1 MKKFLKIFFL
11 IIVLSGASYIVYKF
25 FIEPGEGYRSL
36 YLVPENAAFIIEA
49 DQPFNAWE
57 KIIHSK
63 PWDLLKSNALM
74 HEIDKNITSVDSLIN
89 SKRLL
94 FKILGNRK
102 VMLSAHAYQPG
113 KYDFLYI
120 VDLKKV
126 AKLKSLEDYLGSALG
141 DNYTITILQYH
152 EQKIIELNDIK
163 EKKSYFFTIIR
174 DKLVFTSVYALLK
187 SSVDESDKLTL
198 GRDLALNDVIKKVSG
213 KGLFSI
219 YLNYKYF
226 DDYLNYL
233 IGKPNKYVSN
243 LEDNFLYSGVYF
255 NMDESGLI
263 SLEGYT
269 SLNDTSH
276 SLLQTFIRSGKG
288 SVNITTLAPQRV
300 ASMIDIGLDDPA
312 GIYNKIIEPPY
323 LLGDNTYQKT
333 LGKLERRLKFSINKN
348 ILSWMGDEIALVQT
362 QPSNLGRDN
371 EFAVIF
377 STKNAKD
384 AAENLDYIVKQ
395 IKKNTP
401 VRFKDIEY
409 KDYSIKYLSIPG
421 FFKMLFGKVLSRI
434 EKPYFTIINKYVVF
448 SNHPQT
454 LKNLIDDYEQN
465 KTLSESEDY
474 NKFSNYFSKK
484 SNVYIY
490 LQTPVLFTN
499 LKQFVSDAKWN
510 TMKQNKK
517 YITSFPQIGL
527 QFITDGSLMKMNL
540 SAQFEEQVENYVP
553 VNYTFDV
560 HELYPEIIP
569 YTDTVPAA
577 QQATPDTSVQ
587 QSEIIIKDLDA
598 GKQEEYFDNGQLK
611 YSVGLKNGVKHGQFR
626 EYYENGTLKIKGKY
640 KNDHKEGAW
649 KYYNENGNLVKEKK
663 FDN

>member
-1 MKKFLKIFFL
+1 
-11 IIVLSGASYIVYKF
+11 
-25 FIEPGEGYRSL
+25 
-36 YLVPENAAFIIEA
+36 
-49 DQPFNAWE
+49 
-57 KIIHSK
+57 
-63 PWDLLKSNALM
+63 
-74 HEIDKNITSVDSLIN
+74 
-89 SKRLL
+89 
-94 FKILGNRK
+94 
-102 VMLSAHAYQPG
+102 
-113 KYDFLYI
+113 
-120 VDLKKV
+120 
-126 AKLKSLEDYLGSALG
+126 
-141 DNYTITILQYH
+141 
-152 EQKIIELNDIK
+152 
-163 EKKSYFFTIIR
+163 
-174 DKLVFTSVYALLK
+174 
-187 SSVDESDKLTL
+187 
-198 GRDLALNDVIKKVSG
+198 
-213 KGLFSI
+213 
-219 YLNYKYF
+219 
-226 DDYLNYL
+226 
-233 IGKPNKYVSN
+233 
-243 LEDNFLYSGVYF
+243 
-255 NMDESGLI
+255 
-263 SLEGYT
+263 
-269 SLNDTSH
+269 
-276 SLLQTFIRSGKG
+276 
-288 SVNITTLAPQRV
+288 
-300 ASMIDIGLDDPA
+300 MIDIGLDDPA

-649 KYYNENGNLVKEKK
+649 KYYNENGDLVKEKK

>member
-1 MKKFLKIFFL
+1 MKKFLKIFLL
-11 IIVLSGASYIVYKF
+11 IIVLTGASYIVYKF
-25 FIEPGEGYRSL
+25 FIESGEGYRSI

-74 HEIDKNITSVDSLIN
+74 REIDSNITSADSLIN

-94 FKILGNRK
+94 FKLLGNRN

-120 VDLKKV
+120 IDLKKV
-126 AKLKSLEDYLGSALG
+126 AKLKSLEDYLGNALG
-141 DNYTITILQYH
+141 DNYTLTALQYH
-152 EQKIIELNDIK
+152 QQKVTELYDIK
-163 EKKSYFFTIIR
+163 AKESYYFSIIR
-174 DKLVFTSVYALLK
+174 DKLVFSPVYALLK

-213 KGLFSI
+213 KGLFTV

-233 IGKPNKYVSN
+233 MGKPNKYVSG
-243 LEDNFLYSGVYF
+243 LEDNFSYSGFYF
-255 NMDESGLI
+255 NMNESGLI
-263 SLEGYT
+263 TMEGYS

-288 SVNITTLAPQRV
+288 SVNITNLAPQRV
-300 ASMIDIGLDDPA
+300 ASMIDIGLDNPV
-312 GIYNKIIEPPY
+312 GIYNKIIQPPY

-333 LGKLERRLKFSINKN
+333 LRKLERRLKFSINKN
-348 ILSWMGDEIALVQT
+348 ILSWMGDEIALIQT

-377 STKNAKD
+377 STKNTKD
-384 AAENLDYIVKQ
+384 ATENLDYIVKQ

-401 VRFKDIEY
+401 VRFKDIGY
-409 KDYSIKYLSIPG
+409 KNYSIKYLSIPG
-421 FFKMLFGKVLSRI
+421 FFKMLFGNVLSRI

-474 NKFSNYFSKK
+474 KRFSDNFSKK
-484 SNVYIY
+484 SNLYIY

-499 LKQFVSDAKWN
+499 LKQFVSPVKWN
-510 TMKQNKK
+510 VIKQNKK

-527 QFITDGSLMKMNL
+527 QFINDGSLLKMNL

-560 HELYPEIIP
+560 HELYPVVNTF
-569 YTDTVPAA
+569 TDSVP
-577 QQATPDTSVQ
+577 QQATPDYFHTT
-587 QSEIIIKDLDA
+587 IK
-598 GKQEEYFDNGQLK
+598 N
-611 YSVGLKNGVKHGQFR
+611 
-626 EYYENGTLKIKGKY
+626 YY
-640 KNDHKEGAW
+640 
-649 KYYNENGNLVKEKK
+649 
-663 FDN
+663 

>member
-649 KYYNENGNLVKEKK
+649 KYYNENGDLVKEKK

>member
-1 MKKFLKIFFL
+1 MKKFLKIFLL
-11 IIVLSGASYIVYKF
+11 IIVLTGASYIVYKF
-25 FIEPGEGYRSL
+25 FIESGEGYRSI

-74 HEIDKNITSVDSLIN
+74 REIDSNITSADSLIN

-94 FKILGNRK
+94 FKLLGNRN

-120 VDLKKV
+120 IDLKKV
-126 AKLKSLEDYLGSALG
+126 AKLKSLEDYLGNALG
-141 DNYTITILQYH
+141 DNYTLTALQYH
-152 EQKIIELNDIK
+152 QQKVTELYDIK
-163 EKKSYFFTIIR
+163 AKESYYFSIIR
-174 DKLVFTSVYALLK
+174 DKLVFSPVYALLK

-213 KGLFSI
+213 KGLFTV

-233 IGKPNKYVSN
+233 MGKPNKYVSG
-243 LEDNFLYSGVYF
+243 LEDNFSYSGFYF
-255 NMDESGLI
+255 NMNESGLI
-263 SLEGYT
+263 TMEGYS

-288 SVNITTLAPQRV
+288 SVNITNLAPQRV
-300 ASMIDIGLDDPA
+300 ASMIDIGLDNPV
-312 GIYNKIIEPPY
+312 GIYNKIIQPPY

-333 LGKLERRLKFSINKN
+333 LRKLERRLKFSINKN
-348 ILSWMGDEIALVQT
+348 ILSWMGDEIALIQT

-377 STKNAKD
+377 STKNTKD
-384 AAENLDYIVKQ
+384 ATENLDYIVKQ

-401 VRFKDIEY
+401 VRFKDIGY
-409 KDYSIKYLSIPG
+409 KNYSIKYLSIPG
-421 FFKMLFGKVLSRI
+421 FFKMLFGNVLSRI

-474 NKFSNYFSKK
+474 KRFSDNFSKK
-484 SNVYIY
+484 SNLYIY

-499 LKQFVSDAKWN
+499 LKQFVSPVKWN
-510 TMKQNKK
+510 VIKQNKK

-527 QFITDGSLMKMNL
+527 QFINDGSLLKMNL

-560 HELYPEIIP
+560 HELYPVVNTF
-569 YTDTVPAA
+569 TDSVP
-577 QQATPDTSVQ
+577 QQATPDSSIQ
-587 QSEIIIKDLDA
+587 QSKIIIKDLDA
-598 GKQEEYFDNGQLK
+598 GKQEEYFENGQLK
-611 YSVGLKNGVKHGQFR
+611 YSIGLKNGIKHGQFK
-626 EYYENGTLKIKGKY
+626 EYYENGKLKIKGRY
-640 KNDHKEGAW
+640 KNDQKEGTW
-649 KYYNENGNLVKEKK
+649 KYYDEDGNLVKEKK

>member
-288 SVNITTLAPQRV
+288 SVNITTLTPHRELI
-300 ASMIDIGLDDPA
+300 S
-312 GIYNKIIEPPY
+312 
-323 LLGDNTYQKT
+323 
-333 LGKLERRLKFSINKN
+333 S
-348 ILSWMGDEIALVQT
+348 LV
-362 QPSNLGRDN
+362 
-371 EFAVIF
+371 
-377 STKNAKD
+377 
-384 AAENLDYIVKQ
+384 
-395 IKKNTP
+395 
-401 VRFKDIEY
+401 
-409 KDYSIKYLSIPG
+409 
-421 FFKMLFGKVLSRI
+421 
-434 EKPYFTIINKYVVF
+434 
-448 SNHPQT
+448 
-454 LKNLIDDYEQN
+454 
-465 KTLSESEDY
+465 
-474 NKFSNYFSKK
+474 
-484 SNVYIY
+484 
-490 LQTPVLFTN
+490 
-499 LKQFVSDAKWN
+499 
-510 TMKQNKK
+510 
-517 YITSFPQIGL
+517 
-527 QFITDGSLMKMNL
+527 
-540 SAQFEEQVENYVP
+540 
-553 VNYTFDV
+553 
-560 HELYPEIIP
+560 
-569 YTDTVPAA
+569 
-577 QQATPDTSVQ
+577 
-587 QSEIIIKDLDA
+587 
-598 GKQEEYFDNGQLK
+598 
-611 YSVGLKNGVKHGQFR
+611 
-626 EYYENGTLKIKGKY
+626 
-640 KNDHKEGAW
+640 
-649 KYYNENGNLVKEKK
+649 
-663 FDN
+663 